1 MTASYPLGASLD
13 TAAAG
18 PLRAALLDLVERRQP
33 LLLDGA
39 GVTRVGIAC
48 LQVLASARATAAADG
63 LGYRLVDASEPLGT
77 MATLAGLAALLDPVT
92 SRGDQ

>member
-1 MTASYPLGASLD
+1 MTAPYLLGPSLD
-13 TAAAG
+13 TPAAG
-18 PLRAALLDLVERRQP
+18 PLRAALLGLVERRQP

-63 LGYRLVDASEPLGT
+63 LGYHLADASEPLDA
-77 MATLAGLAALLDPVT
+77 MATLAGLGAVLAPIAARDE
-92 SRGDQ
+92 R